1 MAAKWGPR
9 HRNCTLQEQHKFSSK
24 LRYHA
29 CGRTFNSFDIEPG
42 DVQPDPPQKIQKLA
56 IDIGSFVSSQWAW
69 SFLRTLVLHPAG
81 RWSHE
86 KHDILK
92 CLKGCSKPFQNGQ
105 WFTVIQAILG
115 PMSFKQVNGLS
126 RSETVVTFLSRCFTF
141 FHAMCR
147 PTWQFIKLLSHSYL
161 SIGNLIPSV
170 HWLPRQEGGVHYSH
184 DRFHTLH
191 VHVMWL
197 IQTGWDETSR
207 F

>member
-1 MAAKWGPR
+1 MEGYTHSHGYIHKNNPPAPPRVNHQRKARNLFMMGPYQ
-9 HRNCTLQEQHKFSSK
+9 CISFSVHGL
-24 LRYHA
+24 LRP
-29 CGRTFNSFDIEPG
+29 TS
-42 DVQPDPPQKIQKLA
+42 
-56 IDIGSFVSSQWAW
+56 
-69 SFLRTLVLHPAG
+69 
-81 RWSHE
+81 
-86 KHDILK
+86 
-92 CLKGCSKPFQNGQ
+92 
-105 WFTVIQAILG
+105 VIQAILG

-147 PTWQFIKLLSHSYL
+147 PTWQFIKLLSHSYR